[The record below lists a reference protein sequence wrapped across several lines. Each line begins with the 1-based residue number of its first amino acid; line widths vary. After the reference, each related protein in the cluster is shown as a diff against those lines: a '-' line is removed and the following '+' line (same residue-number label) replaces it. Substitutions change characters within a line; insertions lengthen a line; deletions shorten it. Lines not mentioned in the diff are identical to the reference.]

1 MYRRSFAD
9 WIEGY
14 LMSTRFITGLAVIAL
29 LATSAMPAFAQGGL
43 FGKDG
48 DDLFKQGK
56 SLFEEFSGK
65 KGGSNLSLG
74 ALTSTEIGRGLK
86 EALRVGAERAVGLLG
101 KMDGF
106 NARPDVHIPLPRNL
120 RKVQKTLNDFG
131 MGRITNDLE
140 NRLNRAAETAVPRT
154 VKLFRN
160 AIEEMTW
167 ADVQRIYK
175 GPNDAA
181 TQYFKGKMVK
191 ALGNAMRPVVH
202 EQMSKVGALRSYE
215 NMMSDYRR
223 LPFMPDVRGDLT
235 EYVLEK
241 ALHGVFLY
249 LAREEAAIR
258 RNPAKRTTELLR
270 RVFGRG

>member
-1 MYRRSFAD
+1 
-9 WIEGY
+9 
-14 LMSTRFITGLAVIAL
+14 MSTRFFAGLTFVAL
-29 LATSAMPAFAQGGL
+29 LSVPAAPAFAQGGL

-48 DDLFKQGK
+48 DDLFKKGK
-56 SLFEEFSGK
+56 SLFEEYSGK
-65 KGGSNLSLG
+65 KGGSDLSLG
-74 ALTSTEIGRGLK
+74 SLTNTEIGRGLK

-101 KMDGF
+101 KVDGF
-106 NARPDVHIPLPRNL
+106 NGRPDVHIPLPRNL

-140 NRLNRAAETAVPRT
+140 NRLNRAAETAVPRA

-160 AIEEMTW
+160 AIEEMSW

-181 TQYFKGKMVK
+181 TQYFKGRMVK
-191 ALGNAMRPVVH
+191 PLGNAMRPVVH
-202 EQMSKVGALRSYE
+202 EQMAKVGALRSYE
-215 NMMSDYRR
+215 DMMGEYRR
-223 LPFMPDVRGDLT
+223 LPFMPDVRSDLT

-241 ALHGVFLY
+241 ALAGVFLY

-258 RNPAKRTTELLR
+258 RDPAKRTTELLK
-270 RVFGRG
+270 RVFGKG